1 MNDKEAPGRSDAA
14 HRFFVTPFFES
25 HAPTLSATVGECMTT
40 SVRSCHPEDTVYSAA
55 LTMLDGKVSALPVLE
70 GDKVAGILSLS
81 DLLYRLQTPH
91 GTIADALI
99 EWLGG
104 RHPDLHKHAAFLVK
118 DAMTTPAITISV
130 SDTVETAARCLLD
143 HRIHQLPVVDGARLV
158 GIITRRDIISML
170 TVWAEQAAGGEKG
183 V

>member
-1 MNDKEAPGRSDAA
+1 MSDQDTPGRSDAA

-25 HAPTLSATVGECMTT
+25 NAPTLSTTVGECMTT
-40 SVRSCHPEDTVYSAA
+40 RVLSCHPDDTVYSAA
-55 LTMLDGKVSALPVLE
+55 LTMLDGKVSALPVLAGE
-70 GDKVAGILSLS
+70 QVAGVLSLS
-81 DLLYRLQTPH
+81 DLLYRLKTPH

-104 RHPDLHKHAAFLVK
+104 RSPDLRKHAAFRVR
-118 DAMTTPAITISV
+118 DAMTKPALTIAA

-143 HRIHQLPVVDGARLV
+143 HHIHQLPVVDGDRMV
-158 GIITRRDIISML
+158 GIITRRDIISLL
-170 TVWAEQAAGGEKG
+170 TAWAEQAAGGEKG